1 MVNGGTD
8 PLMALPP
15 QLLNVSVIWMGIIN
29 SIYTSNAIYNVS
41 TERFKTGRKAN
52 IMALNFTFPGIDG
65 KPVEGELRRGKYA
78 DNGTLA
84 VVVYSKSDLGNFMEP
99 YQVLTVNLMSDV
111 QDDETAFIDDNNC
124 SFDLVSAITG
134 FGKFI
139 GHMQPSGYCTY
150 QAFRFDKES
159 LEKMTELD

>member
-1 MVNGGTD
+1 
-8 PLMALPP
+8 
-15 QLLNVSVIWMGIIN
+15 
-29 SIYTSNAIYNVS
+29 
-41 TERFKTGRKAN
+41 
-52 IMALNFTFPGIDG
+52 MALNFTFPGIDG

-84 VVVYSKSDLGNFMEP
+84 VVVYSKSEYGDFMEP
-99 YQVLTVNLMSDV
+99 YQVLTVNLGSDV

-124 SFDLVSAITG
+124 SFDLVTAITG

-139 GHMQPSGYCTY
+139 GKMQPSGYCTY
-150 QAFRFDKES
+150 QAFRFDEEA

>member
-41 TERFKTGRKAN
+41 TKRFKTGRKAN

>member
-1 MVNGGTD
+1 
-8 PLMALPP
+8 
-15 QLLNVSVIWMGIIN
+15 
-29 SIYTSNAIYNVS
+29 
-41 TERFKTGRKAN
+41 
-52 IMALNFTFPGIDG
+52 MALNFTFPGIDG

-84 VVVYSKSDLGNFMEP
+84 VVVYSKSELGNFMEP

-111 QDDETAFIDDNNC
+111 QDDETAFIDENNC
-124 SFDLVSAITG
+124 SLDLVSAITG

-139 GHMQPSGYCTY
+139 GHMQPSGYCSY
-150 QAFRFDKES
+150 QAFRFDKEF

>member
-1 MVNGGTD
+1 M
-8 PLMALPP
+8 
-15 QLLNVSVIWMGIIN
+15 
-29 SIYTSNAIYNVS
+29 YNVF
-41 TERFKTGRKAN
+41 TEIFKASRKAH

-84 VVVYSKSDLGNFMEP
+84 VVVYSKSELGDFMEP

-134 FGKFI
+134 FGEFI
-139 GHMQPSGYCTY
+139 GKMQPSGYCTY
-150 QAFRFDKES
+150 QAFRFNEES
-159 LEKMTELD
+159 LEKMVELD

>member
-15 QLLNVSVIWMGIIN
+15 QLLNVSVVWMGIIN

-78 DNGTLA
+78 NNGTLA

-111 QDDETAFIDDNNC
+111 QDDETAFIDDNDC